1 MPSHSKTRLFYST
14 NRNHHHHLSRLAVLP
29 SDTSAPLLFF
39 EAIPGI
45 PYGRSEDDARRL
57 LSSSISGVGDSS
69 SHPLRGSQ
77 LVPLETADGFD

>member
-1 MPSHSKTRLFYST
+1 
-14 NRNHHHHLSRLAVLP
+14 LAVLP
-29 SDTSAPLLFF
+29 SDASASLLFF

-57 LSSSISGVGDSS
+57 LSSSISGGGGSG
-69 SHPLRGSQ
+69 SHTLRGSQ